1 MRLKTPFFLC
11 VQLVKFYSINSAI
24 NFSSQ
29 LKGICCKAWSSVCF
43 LAPGHTFPGNISPFW
58 CYVIETF
65 LVLIVSGFFPRKCIR
80 RVQWYLVPGGVTV
93 TQSAHTILSEYGNP
107 LHSFT
112 AGSAVE
118 SDGLQQGKHRVNG
131 FTFKTMLSCAQVL
144 ETFLFL
150 LLNENLTSV
159 TMRRLVCSSTHN
171 KQQARRQGIF
181 QALMEAVWQNK

>member
-1 MRLKTPFFLC
+1 ML
-11 VQLVKFYSINSAI
+11 
-24 NFSSQ
+24 
-29 LKGICCKAWSSVCF
+29 
-43 LAPGHTFPGNISPFW
+43 PGTWTHIPREYQF
-58 CYVIETF
+58 F
-65 LVLIVSGFFPRKCIR
+65 LVLCDWNLSGINCLRFFPRKWIR

-159 TMRRLVCSSTHN
+159 TMRRLVCSSTHS